1 MEVAVPVVRVEFLA
15 GRSQEQKAEIAKVF
29 TRELSRIGKCS
40 EQDVHVI
47 FNEIEGKSWAV
58 GGVFSDH
65 SD

>member
-1 MEVAVPVVRVEFLA
+1 MPVVRVELLA
-15 GRSQEQKAEIAKVF
+15 DRSQEQKTEIAKIF
-29 TRELSRIGKCS
+29 TRELSRIGKCR

-47 FNEIEGKSWAV
+47 FNEIDGKSWAV